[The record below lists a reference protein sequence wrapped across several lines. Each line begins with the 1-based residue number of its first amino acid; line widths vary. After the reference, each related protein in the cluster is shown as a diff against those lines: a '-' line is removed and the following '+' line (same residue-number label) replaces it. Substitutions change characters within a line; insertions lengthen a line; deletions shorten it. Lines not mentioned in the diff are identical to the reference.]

1 MRRTAAGV
9 VMATE
14 MVWPL
19 RTPKSWT
26 LYSGCSLNYADFN
39 LLRRQSGSEGNKQKE
54 LTVLV
59 HSSQPLSSLSS
70 TVDVSAAPRAA
81 RLDRGDL

>member
-39 LLRRQSGSEGNKQKE
+39 LLRWQSGSPDLD
-54 LTVLV
+54 LTLYMPTQQCPP
-59 HSSQPLSSLSS
+59 SSPL
-70 TVDVSAAPRAA
+70 
-81 RLDRGDL
+81 

>member
-1 MRRTAAGV
+1 MRRAAAGV

-39 LLRRQSGSEGNKQKE
+39 LLI
-54 LTVLV
+54 T
-59 HSSQPLSSLSS
+59 
-70 TVDVSAAPRAA
+70 TD
-81 RLDRGDL
+81 

>member
-1 MRRTAAGV
+1 MRRTAAGVVMATERRTAAGV

-39 LLRRQSGSEGNKQKE
+39 LLI
-54 LTVLV
+54 T
-59 HSSQPLSSLSS
+59 
-70 TVDVSAAPRAA
+70 TD
-81 RLDRGDL
+81 

>member
-26 LYSGCSLNYADFN
+26 LYSGCSLNYADF
-39 LLRRQSGSEGNKQKE
+39 K
-54 LTVLV
+54 
-59 HSSQPLSSLSS
+59 
-70 TVDVSAAPRAA
+70 AAVWFEAE
-81 RLDRGDL
+81 

>member
-1 MRRTAAGV
+1 MRGMKNDWERCAMRRTAAGV

-39 LLRRQSGSEGNKQKE
+39 LLI
-54 LTVLV
+54 T
-59 HSSQPLSSLSS
+59 
-70 TVDVSAAPRAA
+70 TD
-81 RLDRGDL
+81 